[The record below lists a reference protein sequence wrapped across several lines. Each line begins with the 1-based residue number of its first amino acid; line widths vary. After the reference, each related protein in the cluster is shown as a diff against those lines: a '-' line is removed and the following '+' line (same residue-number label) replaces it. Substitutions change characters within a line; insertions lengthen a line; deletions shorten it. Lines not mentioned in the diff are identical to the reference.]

1 MLRRL
6 LVLLL
11 ATESLCLFAATAAT
25 AAVIM
30 EAPLPTSDCG
40 CVLQTVAHSRSK
52 RGRVPEQPSRATGER
67 LWTDADYYYEDHVDN
82 VWSIIISVL
91 LNEGE

>member
-11 ATESLCLFAATAAT
+11 ATASLCLFAAN
-25 AAVIM
+25 AAVVM
-30 EAPLPTSDCG
+30 ESTLPTSDCG
-40 CVLQTVAHSRSK
+40 CVLQKVVNSRCK
-52 RGRVPEQPSRATGER
+52 RGRVQEQPSRATGER